1 MKNFL
6 GPIIVGA
13 LSAFLTGFALLSA
26 APILLM
32 NIAIDRIAERGAINQ
47 MLTSNLPSPENQPV
61 VRAAPDLAYSA
72 CPFDL
77 RPGPLLLTAVPV
89 PDHYTSLSV
98 FDGRTDV
105 AFIRNDLDADG
116 QPIRIAVALEGQA
129 VPAGIETI
137 RVDKP
142 RGIALVRIVL
152 ADRGESSQI
161 DAIRRQSSCR
171 TIL

>member
-1 MKNFL
+1 MKRFL
-6 GPIIVGA
+6 GPLIAGA
-13 LSAFLTGFALLSA
+13 LNAIVAAYALLA
-26 APILLM
+26 ATPTVLM
-32 NIAIDRIAERGAINQ
+32 NVAIDRIAARGAINQ
-47 MLTSNLPSPENQPV
+47 MLASNLPTPENQPV

-77 RPGPLLLTAVPV
+77 RPGPLLINAVPV

-105 AFIRNDLDADG
+105 AFIRNDLDAG
-116 QPIRIAVALEGQA
+116 GKPIRIAVAMPGQA
-129 VPAGIETI
+129 VPEGIETI

-152 ADRGESSQI
+152 ADRAELPKI
-161 DAIRRQSSCR
+161 DAIRRQSSCQ
-171 TIL
+171 TIS